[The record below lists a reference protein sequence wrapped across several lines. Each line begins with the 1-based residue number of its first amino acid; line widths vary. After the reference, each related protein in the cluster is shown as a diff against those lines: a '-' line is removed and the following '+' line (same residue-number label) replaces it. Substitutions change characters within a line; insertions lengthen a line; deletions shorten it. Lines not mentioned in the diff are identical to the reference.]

1 LINPKRT
8 PLQMNNGSPKQAPIL
23 ERDALVEFADNARS
37 RGETVILT
45 NGCFD
50 ILHVGHVRYLAGA
63 KALGGAVI
71 VGINSDEQVRLL
83 KGDARPVQKQD
94 ERAEIVASIVHVDAV
109 TIFDEP
115 TVEELIRAIRPDIHA
130 KGTDYTENS
139 VPERDIVLSIGG
151 RVAIVGDPKDHSSSE
166 LIAAISDR

>member
-1 LINPKRT
+1 
-8 PLQMNNGSPKQAPIL
+8 MNNGFSRKAPIL
-23 ERDALVEFADNARS
+23 GRQELVEFVNNARN
-37 RGETVILT
+37 RGEKIILT

-63 KALGGAVI
+63 KSLGGIVI
-71 VGINSDEQVRLL
+71 VGINSDEQVRRL
-83 KGDARPVQKQD
+83 KGDARPLQKQD

-115 TVEELIRAIRPDIHA
+115 TVEELIRSIRPDIHA
-130 KGTDYTENS
+130 KGTDYTETS

-166 LIAAISDR
+166 LIAAIADR